1 MATIKKKR
9 QPKQTLAEFRAWLLG
24 VEELQPEN
32 WSPNRDQW
40 VLIRGR
46 IDKIIAPE
54 PEIIH
59 IPNNTTAP
67 NKPVEQSLQPGMIP
81 VPPPV
86 GGIPQGQLVE
96 SLAPPPATMP
106 LAPEMPSGSGTPR
119 SVTQN
124 IDTTHGNYAS
134 GFE

>member
-40 VLIRGR
+40 LLIRTR
-46 IDKIIAPE
+46 IDKIIEPE
-54 PEIIH
+54 PDIIH
-59 IPNNTTAP
+59 VQQGLPSP
-67 NKPVEQSLQPGMIP
+67 NKPVEQSLPPGMIS
-81 VPPPV
+81 VPPAV
-86 GGIPQGQLVE
+86 GGVPQGTLVE
-96 SLAPPPATMP
+96 NNSKPTALAT
-106 LAPEMPSGSGTPR
+106 APEMPQGQGTPH
-119 SVTQN
+119 SVTAN
-124 IDTTHGNYAS
+124 IDTTNGNYAS